1 MALNWLVKCEKL
13 SDIVSTMKEIYM
25 RYISGS
31 GISVWHHGL
40 GRRWK
45 KQTFETGWQP
55 DAGKKLLCLVKTKRM
70 LLRLCL
76 SVSRSFVRS
85 VCLSVGWSVCRSVC
99 LFVCLSLSC
108 LSLSVCLSFPTVL
121 PFFHCRMLPDFV
133 TDIQTLS
140 CPLRYRIRTIS
151 LRKFKL
157 HPPLFRCFS
166 QNYEYRHY
174 VC

>member
-1 MALNWLVKCEKL
+1 
-13 SDIVSTMKEIYM
+13 MKSICWAPWISQFQSSGLPSIFLKAQPW
-25 RYISGS
+25 YISGS
-31 GISVWHHGL
+31 GISVWHHGF

-55 DAGKKLLCLVKTKRM
+55 DAGKKLLCLVKLNM
-70 LLRLCL
+70 CCY
-76 SVSRSFVRS
+76 V
-85 VCLSVGWSVCRSVC
+85 SVCRSSGQSVVRFVR
-99 LFVCLSLSC
+99 LSVGLSVCLSLSC

-133 TDIQTLS
+133 TDIQTLN

-157 HPPLFRCFS
+157 HPPLFRCF
-166 QNYEYRHY
+166 Y
-174 VC
+174 

>member
-1 MALNWLVKCEKL
+1 
-13 SDIVSTMKEIYM
+13 MKSICWAPWISQLQSSGLPSIFLKAQPW
-25 RYISGS
+25 YISGS
-31 GISVWHHGL
+31 GICVWHHGF

-55 DAGKKLLCLVKTKRM
+55 DAGKKLLCLVKLNM
-70 LLRLCL
+70 CCYV
-76 SVSRSFVRS
+76 SVCRSFVLFVCRSVGRSVGRS
-85 VCLSVGWSVCRSVC
+85 VCLG
-99 LFVCLSLSC
+99 LSC

-133 TDIQTLS
+133 TDIQTLN

-157 HPPLFRCFS
+157 HPPLFRCF
-166 QNYEYRHY
+166 Y
-174 VC
+174 